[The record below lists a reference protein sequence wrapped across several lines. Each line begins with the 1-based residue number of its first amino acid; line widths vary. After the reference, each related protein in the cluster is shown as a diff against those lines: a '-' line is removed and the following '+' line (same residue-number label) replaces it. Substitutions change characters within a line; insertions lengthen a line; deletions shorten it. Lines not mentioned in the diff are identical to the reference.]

1 MQTTT
6 LDFPFYARRVYFAV
20 KRVFETRT
28 HFSNVK
34 ADDEHYTFEA
44 RRGWLVSPMSERIHI
59 KVVATGSD
67 RCRVTIDSSSRS
79 ILNLLNF
86 GANKKNITNLSDFVQ
101 NEVWRVLGNDIKTI
115 L

>member
-28 HFSNVK
+28 RFSNVK
-34 ADDEHYTFEA
+34 ADDEHYSFEA
-44 RRGWLVSPMSERIHI
+44 RRGWLVSPMSERIYI

-67 RCRVTIDSSSRS
+67 RCRVAIESSSRS

-86 GANKKNITNLSDFVQ
+86 GANKKNITNLSDFIQ
-101 NEVWRVLGNDIKTI
+101 NEVWRVLGNDIQTI
-115 L
+115 

>member
-28 HFSNVK
+28 RFSNVK
-34 ADDEHYTFEA
+34 ADDEHYSFEA
-44 RRGWLVSPMSERIHI
+44 RRGWLVSPMSERIYI
-59 KVVATGSD
+59 KVIATGSD
-67 RCRVTIDSSSRS
+67 RCCVTIESSSRS

-86 GANKKNITNLSDFVQ
+86 GANKKNITNLSDFIQ
-101 NEVWRVLGNDIKTI
+101 NEVWRVLGNDIKI
-115 L
+115 I

>member
-28 HFSNVK
+28 RFSNVK
-34 ADDEHYTFEA
+34 ADDEHYSFEA
-44 RRGWLVSPMSERIHI
+44 RRGWLVSPMSERIYI

-67 RCRVTIDSSSRS
+67 RCRVTIESSSRS
-79 ILNLLNF
+79 ILNVLNF
-86 GANKKNITNLSDFVQ
+86 GANKKNITNLSDFIQ
-101 NEVWRVLGNDIKTI
+101 NEVWRVLGNDIQTI
-115 L
+115 